1 MSRSALQRVLSPGYL
16 DLRALAAYSSC
27 SVRWLRDRLND
38 STAPLPYHRVGGKIL
53 IRKDDFDTWLDG
65 FRTVHA
71 STGIGAIVDEVM
83 CELFPKKSS

>member
-1 MSRSALQRVLSPGYL
+1 MNRPNSHSPVSPGYL

-53 IRKDDFDTWLDG
+53 IRREDFDSWLSA
-65 FRTVHA
+65 FRVVHESA
-71 STGIGAIVDEVM
+71 AVETIVDDVLAD
-83 CELFPKKSS
+83 LFLKKVS